1 MFIMFIMFKSIF
13 NLILLF
19 TKTSD
24 NKIIHYRII
33 KVNGEQAC
41 IEANISKKTAKK
53 FNATAG
59 NCNDMGCYIYK
70 GNKYIPFCCELTG
83 YACSHAS
90 LSV

>member
-1 MFIMFIMFKSIF
+1 M
-13 NLILLF
+13 
-19 TKTSD
+19 
-24 NKIIHYRII
+24 
-33 KVNGEQAC
+33 G
-41 IEANISKKTAKK
+41 KK

-83 YACSHAS
+83 YPWSDLS